1 MILSTCLESELRSV
15 PREPGGMETREIFAR
30 AAEPTHHGAGF
41 SFCEIE
47 VLQCDNARSNGNR
60 RLRIE
65 QNLPGL
71 DVVTDVPTIPALR
84 ISVKGKRYDF
94 DAVLKFL
101 VEQQGG
107 SYVRHRTQP
116 KHDEAILTG
125 VVPRKPYY
133 GLRSLIAHRECAV

>member
-1 MILSTCLESELRSV
+1 MRQPKQDGNRCLVPDRPMILSTCLESELRSV

-65 QNLPGL
+65 QNLPGKKS
-71 DVVTDVPTIPALR
+71 IC
-84 ISVKGKRYDF
+84 GNG
-94 DAVLKFL
+94 VLTRL
-101 VEQQGG
+101 VAPDRCGASESTHELLQIFQI
-107 SYVRHRTQP
+107 TADQ
-116 KHDEAILTG
+116 
-125 VVPRKPYY
+125 
-133 GLRSLIAHRECAV
+133 